1 MQGRITK
8 GTTLGGRAVNAGDI
22 VECGE
27 DTYRNLELTGDI
39 EPVDPEVIPEP
50 VHPDPEATVSPKTKA
65 APKPK
70 KKRK

>member
-8 GTTLGGRAVNAGDI
+8 GTTLGGCSVNAGDI

-39 EPVDPEVIPEP
+39 EPVNPEVIQEP
-50 VHPDPEATVSPKTKA
+50 VHAEPEPPKVSTPA
-65 APKPK
+65 AKPK
-70 KKRK
+70 AKRKGK